1 MSENMT
7 LYDKLHLHLFE
18 GKTIAE
24 SYLTEPELEVKRRVE
39 AMFTKLLDD
48 PTISE
53 KALRTFIVQE
63 FNVNERTTYRDLAL
77 VKALFGNFKK
87 TSKEYYRHRV
97 ISILE
102 WAVETAKTKKD
113 YFGVIAAADKIGKYT
128 RLDQNDIDDIP
139 WEEIIPP
146 SFEPTNDIEVLGFK
160 RDPNIKERIKK
171 LMKKHSIDVEV
182 IE

>member
-1 MSENMT
+1 MTENIS

-18 GKTIAE
+18 GKSIAE

-39 AMFTKLLDD
+39 AMFAKLLDD

-53 KALRTFIVQE
+53 KSLRNFIVQE
-63 FNVNERTTYRDLAL
+63 FGVNERTTYRDLAL
-77 VKALFGNFKK
+77 VKSLFGNFKK

-97 ISILE
+97 ISVLE
-102 WAVETAKTKKD
+102 WAIEEAKNKKD

-128 RLDQNDIDDIP
+128 RLDQNDIDEVP

-160 RDPNIKERIKK
+160 RDPNIKDRIKK
-171 LMKKHSIDVEV
+171 LMKKFSLDADIVE
-182 IE
+182 